1 MGGWESTAEEAVMKG
16 NFPET
21 EERLGGLG
29 LGRPVYR
36 CTRNSGPGSKSSS
49 VCIRCLVST
58 YAGVGR
64 GPHQLHGVGRGALE
78 KNFEGYGG
86 YKAFGEVPDGLLR
99 V

>member
-1 MGGWESTAEEAVMKG
+1 MKG